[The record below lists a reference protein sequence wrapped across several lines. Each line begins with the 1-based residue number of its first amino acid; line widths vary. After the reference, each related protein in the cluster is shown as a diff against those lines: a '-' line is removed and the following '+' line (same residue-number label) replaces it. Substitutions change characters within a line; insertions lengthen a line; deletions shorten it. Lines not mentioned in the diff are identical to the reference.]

1 MVSKNNMGYI
11 GYDVIFKKTDI
22 PSLLRKRVFYLFLYL

>member
-11 GYDVIFKKTDI
+11 GYDVIFEKIDT
-22 PSLLRKRVFYLFLYL
+22 PSLLRKQVFYLFLYL